1 MSENDTVK
9 ATLYN
14 LMIEYEEKVRLAH
27 HEAIVARQI
36 YMDVRTSYYNIK
48 KLFKEHDVPRDPQ

>member
-1 MSENDTVK
+1 MSENDTIK

-27 HEAIVARQI
+27 HEAIVARQY
-36 YMDVRTSYYNIK
+36 YMDVRNSYYNLK
-48 KLFKEHDVPRDPQ
+48 TLFMQHDVPRNPK